1 MKIEEKTRPTPPL
14 DALYSSSC
22 VFIFCFTPEETRMHF
37 YFRSSLILSLTD
49 SVACSSK
56 AAPWCDYYDLFFSY
70 TSSPSL
76 VDSWLANEMQIN
88 VSPALLFV
96 PQSAAHLIK
105 RLKLLDI
112 QEWRFCC
119 FCRHPGEYSGRTCCP
134 LPVEMESSCCCSSRR
149 QRRRECCVCQFW
161 GEHY

>member
-1 MKIEEKTRPTPPL
+1 MHCIPL
-14 DALYSSSC
+14 HVSSSSASPPRKHEC
-22 VFIFCFTPEETRMHF
+22 TFTFVH
-37 YFRSSLILSLTD
+37 LSLTD

-56 AAPWCDYYDLFFSY
+56 AASWCDYYDLFFSY

-119 FCRHPGEYSGRTCCP
+119 FCRHPGEYSGRTCRL
-134 LPVEMESSCCCSSRR
+134 LPVEMESSCCCSSSRR

-161 GEHY
+161 GETLLVIHVV